1 MKFRQIGA
9 VLAAA
14 SLVLI
19 ACGDDDDEE
28 GGDTTAA
35 TEQEETATAT
45 APETDAPTATEAPST
60 TDAPTATEAPSTT
73 EAATATEEP
82 TTATEEPSGES
93 QMVIQPGDCGLGNGE
108 PATGEPI
115 KLGGAAT
122 NIPGVDFTWIPQ
134 MAAIYF
140 ECVNENGGIYGRPIE
155 YAYEDVAPDPA
166 VLTAA
171 ATKLVEDDQ
180 VLAIVGNTE
189 LLECD
194 VNGDYYA
201 DNGYHPIIAG
211 VAPGCF
217 LSDQWSAVNMGPYYS
232 NLGAAQAVV
241 RAGATGKLVVAS
253 PDQPGMDFN
262 NSSVEDLANI
272 EGLEY
277 EGILEVV
284 PIADPAGFAQR
295 LVDAAGE
302 GGGVVLN
309 FTGPTVLPLLQ
320 AISEQGLVDS
330 VIWGSS
336 TPPNDPSV
344 AQALLEC
351 CGTDWDGKFL
361 INAEFNVLDSGL
373 PDNDKMLELHG
384 LEERPFPISAFS
396 QMGYLVGKFTTEAL
410 LRMGEDAEYTVE
422 TVNQAIYDLVG
433 AESDMLCKPWYYS
446 NGTGLGNV
454 SNNTDRT
461 VVPQGGNMV
470 LHEDCFEIAAT
481 DNNPL
486 AAIREAEA
494 EMAAGG

>member
-1 MKFRQIGA
+1 MKLRQVCA

-14 SLVLI
+14 SIVLA
-19 ACGDDDDEE
+19 ACGDDDD
-28 GGDTTAA
+28 DDAS
-35 TEQEETATAT
+35 ATAG
-45 APETDAPTATEAPST
+45 ADATEAPAT
-60 TDAPTATEAPSTT
+60 TAGSESTEAPATT
-73 EAATATEEP
+73 AASSEGTEAPATTAAATSGEESSGSETATQPAGGQMIIQPGACGLNTGEAAT
-82 TTATEEPSGES
+82 
-93 QMVIQPGDCGLGNGE
+93 GD
-108 PATGEPI
+108 PI

-122 NIPGVDFTWIPQ
+122 NIPGVDFTWIPK

-140 ECVNENGGIYGRPIE
+140 DCVNANGGIYGHPIE
-155 YAYEDVAPDPA
+155 YSYEDVAPDPA

-171 ATKLVEDDQ
+171 ATKLVEEDQ
-180 VLAIVGNTE
+180 VLGIVGNTE

-194 VNGDYYA
+194 VNGQYYA
-201 DNGYHPIIAG
+201 DHGYHPIIAG

-241 RAGATGKLVVAS
+241 RAGAVNKLVVIS

-262 NSSVEDLANI
+262 NSSVEDVANVN
-272 EGLEY
+272 GLEY
-277 EGILEVV
+277 EGILEAV
-284 PIADPAGFAQR
+284 PIADPAGLAQR
-295 LVDAAGE
+295 AVQAAGE

-309 FTGPTVLPLLQ
+309 FTGPTVLPLLE
-320 AISEQGLVDS
+320 AISQQGLVDS

-344 AQALLEC
+344 AAALADC
-351 CGTDWDGKFL
+351 CGSDWDGKFL

-373 PDNDKMLELHG
+373 PDNDNMLKIH
-384 LEERPFPISAFS
+384 EEAGADFPISAFA

-410 LRMGEDAEYTVE
+410 LRMGEGAEYTVE
-422 TVNQAIYDLVG
+422 SVNQAIYDLSG

-446 NGTGLGNV
+446 SGISSDQFPNGANV

-461 VVPQGGNMV
+461 VTPMGGKMV
-470 LHEDCFEIAAT
+470 QAEDCFEILAT

-486 AAIREAEA
+486 QLIRDAEA
-494 EMAAGG
+494 AM